1 LRKEEN
7 YKMRSVLR
15 TISWLGVLIPVSFGT
30 IYAQNE
36 LPQKTFQHWSRSEA
50 EKILNNSP
58 WAKQQEVRIKFDKET
73 QTAAGSYSGISGAAA
88 EQSKTEVTSQVPA
101 DFVFT
106 LRLRSALPVRQAVVR
121 LKELETNIE
130 KMDPKDRIAFEAQV
144 KGLLDCPAC
153 ANNYVINLS
162 SRSSSNP
169 GADAVYSTFKGGRLA
184 DLQRYIYIANERGD
198 RRQLI
203 HFVPPKAP
211 GDEAIFFFPRLDEK
225 GALLLTLESK
235 ELLINLANNQAD
247 SITNFRIDATK
258 LMLNGKVE
266 F

>member
-1 LRKEEN
+1 MSNYLRKC
-7 YKMRSVLR
+7 
-15 TISWLGVLIPVSFGT
+15 SWLAVILLAGYGSIN
-30 IYAQNE
+30 AQNE
-36 LPQKTFQHWSRSEA
+36 LPDKPFQHWSKSEA

-73 QTAAGSYSGISGAAA
+73 QTAAGSFNTDPTKGGQNI
-88 EQSKTEVTSQVPA
+88 QTEVTSQVPA
-101 DFVFT
+101 DFIFT

-121 LKELETNIE
+121 LKQLETNIE
-130 KMDPKDRIAFEAQV
+130 RMDPKDRVAFEAQI

-153 ANNYVINLS
+153 VNNYVITLS
-162 SRSSSNP
+162 SKSKSNP
-169 GADAVYSTFKGGRLA
+169 GADAIYATFKGGRLA
-184 DLQRYIYIANERGD
+184 DLQRYIFIANERGD

-203 HFVPPKAP
+203 HFVAPKAP

-225 GALLLTLESK
+225 GAPLLTVDNK

-247 SITNFRIDATK
+247 SITNFKIDVTK
-258 LMLNGKVE
+258 LRLNGKIE

>member
-1 LRKEEN
+1 
-7 YKMRSVLR
+7 MRSYFRKFSCLAVVL
-15 TISWLGVLIPVSFGT
+15 LAGCVP

-36 LPQKTFQHWSRSEA
+36 LPDKPYQHWSKGEA

-73 QTAAGSYSGISGAAA
+73 QSAAGSYSGVSSAAA
-88 EQSKTEVTSQVPA
+88 AQSKTEVTSQVPA

-106 LRLRSALPVRQAVVR
+106 LRLRSAVPVRQAVVR
-121 LKELETNIE
+121 LKQLETNIE
-130 KMDPKDRIAFEAQV
+130 KMDPKDRVAFEAQIN
-144 KGLLDCPAC
+144 GLLDCPAC
-153 ANNYVINLS
+153 ANNYVISLS
-162 SRSSSNP
+162 SKSKSNP
-169 GADAVYSTFKGGRLA
+169 GADAIYTTFKGGRLA
-184 DLQRYIYIANERGD
+184 DLERYIFIANERGD

-203 HFVPPKAP
+203 HFVAPKAP

-225 GALLLTLESK
+225 GAPLLTLDSK

-247 SITNFRIDATK
+247 SITNFKIDVTK
-258 LMLNGKVE
+258 LRLNGKIE

>member
-1 LRKEEN
+1 
-7 YKMRSVLR
+7 MRTYLNKYPWLALLVLACYA
-15 TISWLGVLIPVSFGT
+15 LIYGQS
-30 IYAQNE
+30 E
-36 LPQKTFQHWSRSEA
+36 LPEKPFQHWSKGEA

-73 QTAAGSYSGISGAAA
+73 QTAAGSYSGVSGAAA
-88 EQSKTEVTSQVPA
+88 AESKTEVTSQLPS

-121 LKELETNIE
+121 LKQLETNIE
-130 KMDPKDRIAFEAQV
+130 KMDPKDRAAFEGQI

-153 ANNYVINLS
+153 ANNYVITLS
-162 SRSSSNP
+162 SKSKSNP
-169 GADAVYSTFKGGRLA
+169 GADAVYATFKGGRLA
-184 DLQRYIYIANERGD
+184 DLQRYIFIANERGD

-203 HFVPPKAP
+203 HFVAPKTP

-225 GALLLTLESK
+225 GAPLLTADNK

-247 SITNFRIDATK
+247 SITNFKIDVTK
-258 LMLNGKVE
+258 LRLNGKVE